1 MVSKERDETDN
12 DSMSCK
18 AQRLFKK
25 AYKFKLNASMNTTV
39 NQRIRFQSFSALFN
53 STR

>member
-1 MVSKERDETDN
+1 MGF
-12 DSMSCK
+12 K

-25 AYKFKLNASMNTTV
+25 AYKFKLNVSMNATV
-39 NQRIRFQSFSALFN
+39 NQRIRFQSLSALLN